1 MSELESRIA
10 DLEVRLVF
18 QDDTL
23 QALND
28 VVAAQQM
35 ELEKPIWLPPC
46 LEKPATM
53 RRLPIID
60 RTAVTR
66 ESPRLRPAGLCR
78 GWLPQTLRVGLL
90 PMRGGLRHE

>member
-28 VVAAQQM
+28 VVAAQQI
-35 ELEKPIWLPPC
+35 ELEKLRRSLEVLARRQADLAASMPGEASDDAPP
-46 LEKPATM
+46 P
-53 RRLPIID
+53 D
-60 RTAVTR
+60 
-66 ESPRLRPAGLCR
+66 
-78 GWLPQTLRVGLL
+78 
-90 PMRGGLRHE
+90 

>member
-35 ELEKPIWLPPC
+35 ELEKFRRSLEVLARRQADLAASMPGEATDEAPP
-46 LEKPATM
+46 P
-53 RRLPIID
+53 
-60 RTAVTR
+60 
-66 ESPRLRPAGLCR
+66 
-78 GWLPQTLRVGLL
+78 
-90 PMRGGLRHE
+90 HY

>member
-28 VVAAQQM
+28 VVAAQQV
-35 ELEKPIWLPPC
+35 ELEKLRRSLEVLARRQADLAACMPGEATDEAPP
-46 LEKPATM
+46 P
-53 RRLPIID
+53 
-60 RTAVTR
+60 
-66 ESPRLRPAGLCR
+66 
-78 GWLPQTLRVGLL
+78 
-90 PMRGGLRHE
+90 HY

>member
-35 ELEKPIWLPPC
+35 ELEKLRRSLEVLARRQADLAASMPGEAGDDAPP
-46 LEKPATM
+46 P
-53 RRLPIID
+53 
-60 RTAVTR
+60 
-66 ESPRLRPAGLCR
+66 
-78 GWLPQTLRVGLL
+78 
-90 PMRGGLRHE
+90 HY

>member
-35 ELEKPIWLPPC
+35 ELEKLRRSIEVLARRQADLAASMPGETTDDVPP
-46 LEKPATM
+46 P
-53 RRLPIID
+53 
-60 RTAVTR
+60 
-66 ESPRLRPAGLCR
+66 
-78 GWLPQTLRVGLL
+78 
-90 PMRGGLRHE
+90 HY